1 MSRFFISGLLNIETT
16 VAIPGF
22 PLDYAPVHYPFFGI
36 NSTLSGVGY
45 NIAKA
50 LVLLGNRID
59 LHSLVGPDWTL
70 PHLRQE
76 LASLR
81 IDSGGLEEALSA
93 TAQSV
98 ILYEPSGRRQIHVD
112 LKECQERSL
121 SKVEDSQLAACDM
134 ALLCNINFSRP
145 LLARAKALGRP
156 IACDVHVL
164 HDIHDDYNRDFIAA
178 ADILFLSDEGLGGRL
193 ATDYLR
199 ELQEHYGIPIVVM
212 GCGAAGAYL
221 SVRRDHR
228 FFHAPASA
236 PRGVKNSVGAGDAL
250 FSAFVHDYCQN
261 QDPYLALQR
270 ATRYAGWKVGA
281 TGAAEGLLDQAGW
294 LQHVAR

>member
-50 LVLLGNRID
+50 LALLGNRID

-76 LASLR
+76 LASLG

-112 LKECQERSL
+112 LKECQQRPL

-261 QDPYLALQR
+261 QDPYRALQR

>member
-50 LVLLGNRID
+50 LALLGNRID

-76 LASLR
+76 LASLG
-81 IDSGGLEEALSA
+81 IDSRGLEEALSA

-112 LKECQERSL
+112 LKECQERPL

-281 TGAAEGLLDQAGW
+281 TGAAEGLLDQTGW

>member
-50 LVLLGNRID
+50 LALLGNRID

-112 LKECQERSL
+112 LKECQERPL

>member
-50 LVLLGNRID
+50 LALLGNRID

-76 LASLR
+76 LASLG

-112 LKECQERSL
+112 LKECQERPL

-164 HDIHDDYNRDFIAA
+164 HDIHDDYNRDFLPP
-178 ADILFLSDEGLGGRL
+178 ADILSLSDEGLGGRL

>member
-50 LVLLGNRID
+50 LALLGNRID

-76 LASLR
+76 LASLG

-112 LKECQERSL
+112 LKECQERPL

-228 FFHAPASA
+228 FFHALASA

>member
-50 LVLLGNRID
+50 LALLGNRID

-76 LASLR
+76 LASLG

-112 LKECQERSL
+112 LKECQERPL

-145 LLARAKALGRP
+145 LLARAKALERP

>member
-50 LVLLGNRID
+50 LALLGNRID

-76 LASLR
+76 LASLG

-112 LKECQERSL
+112 LKECQERPL
-121 SKVEDSQLAACDM
+121 SKVEDNQLAACDM

>member
-50 LVLLGNRID
+50 LALLGNRID
-59 LHSLVGPDWTL
+59 LHSLVGPDWAL

-76 LASLR
+76 LASLG

-112 LKECQERSL
+112 LKECQERPL

>member
-22 PLDYAPVHYPFFGI
+22 PLNYAPVHYPFFGI

-50 LVLLGNRID
+50 LALLGNRID
-59 LHSLVGPDWTL
+59 LHSLVGSDWTL

-76 LASLR
+76 LASLG
-81 IDSGGLEEALSA
+81 IDSSGLEEALSA

-112 LKECQERSL
+112 LKECQERPL

-199 ELQEHYGIPIVVM
+199 ELQEHYDIPIVVM

-250 FSAFVHDYCQN
+250 FSAFVHDYSQN

>member
-50 LVLLGNRID
+50 LALLGNRID

-76 LASLR
+76 LASLG

-112 LKECQERSL
+112 LKECQERPL

-178 ADILFLSDEGLGGRL
+178 ADILFQSDEGRGGRL